1 MLTLKK
7 IMKRNCLSV
16 IVWNFRHIV
25 SEILKMIYNSNNL
38 IKSNQKH
45 SVEKLIAKELYLISL
60 QHKIGTPASQ
70 KCFEIM
76 FQDLIMQLKHIFT
89 LSHIT
94 TTNSKL

>member
-1 MLTLKK
+1 
-7 IMKRNCLSV
+7 
-16 IVWNFRHIV
+16 
-25 SEILKMIYNSNNL
+25 MIYNSNNL

-45 SVEKLIAKELYLISL
+45 SVEKLIAKEHLISL

-89 LSHIT
+89 LPHIT